1 MSKYDIVPFAV
12 GTAVG
17 SILGWVAHAVYSKIQ
32 SERNVVTA
40 KDPDMD
46 PVRVVEDGESAENE
60 GTRIARSA
68 YEKPSLEKMRQDIE
82 DSEEAAYIAEENDYV
97 TPPEAVYLRCHV
109 TPPVAHEDIKNDKDG
124 AEIISLNEFLEGTYD
139 KEGIEYNPNDDIMTD
154 ETGGMWEH
162 WERFIP
168 REFMEH
174 FGDRSDDPEVVYV
187 RCHDLEIDYEVVR
200 RFVPI

>member
-1 MSKYDIVPFAV
+1 MSKYDIVPLAV
-12 GTAVG
+12 GVAIG
-17 SILGWVAHAVYSKIQ
+17 SILGWVAHALYSKKR
-32 SERNVVTA
+32 SETGGHTEQYTDIETVA
-40 KDPDMD
+40 KC
-46 PVRVVEDGESAENE
+46 EEYGERAENE

-68 YEKPSLEKMRQDIE
+68 SEKPSLEKMRQDIE
-82 DSEEAAYIAEENDYV
+82 DAEEAAYIAEENDYV
-97 TPPEAVYLRCHV
+97 TPP
-109 TPPVAHEDIKNDKDG
+109 VAHEDIKSDKDG

-187 RCHDLEIDYEVVR
+187 RCHDLEIDYEIVR